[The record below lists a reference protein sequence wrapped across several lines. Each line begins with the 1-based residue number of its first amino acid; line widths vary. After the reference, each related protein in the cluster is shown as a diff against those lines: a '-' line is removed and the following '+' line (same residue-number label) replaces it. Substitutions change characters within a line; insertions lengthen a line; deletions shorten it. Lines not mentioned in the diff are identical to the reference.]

1 MTRLFL
7 VTKFA
12 TSLTQFNL
20 HLAKPDQP
28 IISNAYSNPTSITVI
43 WKLGESDGGKPVT
56 LIVIEYLASGNG
68 TEWQNV
74 TIQTKNRHSAS
85 HTIHNLR
92 SGTEYKLRLRAIN
105 QIGTSQPSVNF
116 IEETDGDRATGLKK
130 KNVENKGESVDMMVM
145 VFGVAGA
152 FLVLII
158 AIVIICI
165 LMRNIQRNSARKAA
179 ENAQRLPKRVNSDA
193 VSMHILLLYYL
204 YQHSGVAIPIIQTH
218 YANIPCSLTKRT
230 TIL

>member
-1 MTRLFL
+1 MIRLFV

-28 IISNAYSNPTSITVI
+28 IINNAYSNPTSITVI
-43 WKLGESDGGKPVT
+43 WKLGENDGGKPVT

-74 TIQTKNRHSAS
+74 TIQTKNRRSAS

-105 QIGTSQPSVNF
+105 QIGTSQPSVNLVK
-116 IEETDGDRATGLKK
+116 ETDGDRTTGLKK

-204 YQHSGVAIPIIQTH
+204 YQHSRVDIPII
-218 YANIPCSLTKRT
+218 
-230 TIL
+230 